1 MVPLSPKKASLV
13 VHPLLFHIPF
23 PSVPV
28 HLAPAFGALAVMA
41 LATAA
46 LGRRA
51 GERDLMVLGVAAFF
65 AAVLAAL
72 RFRGQTV
79 ALGPLPVYSFGALLS
94 ASIGLGLVAAVR
106 LGERDGLRRDV
117 IAGTCVVAATFG
129 VIGARALYVVT
140 NLSDFDGLADALS
153 IRSGGLTFYGG
164 VLGGLGA
171 SLIYLRGRPG
181 AWRAVGDALAP
192 SLALGAM
199 IGRFGCYFAGCDYGV
214 PLSANAPRWLARLGT
229 FPRWPDEVA
238 GAAAGSPAW
247 LEQVLHRGL
256 SLESTAS
263 LPVHPTELYEVV
275 AFAALFAALS
285 FLRTR
290 RSFRGELL
298 LAFLLAYGVI
308 RLLLETVRDDPERG
322 LYGPHGPESV
332 LVSLALLVLVSA
344 FAWGPCR
351 SIKNRRVRIGVEA
364 IALSSVIVVHTIL
377 ARRLPSV
384 TQLSTSQWLAVLSGV
399 GASLAWKR
407 LEMGSYIVNDGPQ
420 KPVLDA

>member
-1 MVPLSPKKASLV
+1 

-28 HLAPAFGALAVMA
+28 HLAPAFCALAVMA

-51 GERDLMVLGVAAFF
+51 GERDLMVLGAAAFF
-65 AAVLAAL
+65 GALLAAI

-94 ASIGLGLVAAVR
+94 TSIGLGLVTAVR

-129 VIGARALYVVT
+129 VIGARVLYVVT
-140 NLSDFDGLADALS
+140 NLSDFDGVGDALS

-164 VLGGLGA
+164 VLGGFGA
-171 SLIYLRGRPG
+171 SLIYLKRRRG

-214 PLSANAPRWLARLGT
+214 PLSPSAPKWLARLGT
-229 FPRWPDEVA
+229 FPRWPDDIA
-238 GAAAGSPAW
+238 GTAAGSPAW
-247 LEQVLHRGL
+247 LDHVLHRGL
-256 SLESTAS
+256 SPESTAS
-263 LPVHPTELYEVV
+263 LPVHPTELYEVI

-285 FLRTR
+285 FLRSR

-298 LAFLLAYGVI
+298 LAFLLVYGVI

-322 LYGPHGPESV
+322 LYGPHGSESV
-332 LVSLALLVLVSA
+332 LVSFALFVLVLA

-351 SIKNRRVRIGVEA
+351 SIKNRRVRVGVEA
-364 IALSSVIVVHTIL
+364 IALSSVIVIHAVL
-377 ARRLPSV
+377 ARRPPSI
-384 TQLSTSQWLAVLSGV
+384 TQLSTSQWIAVLSGL
-399 GASLAWKR
+399 GASLSWKR
-407 LEMGSYIVNDGPQ
+407 LETGSYVESDGPQ

>member
-1 MVPLSPKKASLV
+1 M
-13 VHPLLFHIPF
+13 HPLLFHIPF

-28 HLAPAFGALAVMA
+28 HLAPAFCTLAVMA

-51 GERDLMVLGVAAFF
+51 GERDLIVLGAAAFF
-65 AAVLAAL
+65 GAVLAAL

-79 ALGPLPVYSFGALLS
+79 ALGPLPVYTFGALLS
-94 ASIGLGLVAAVR
+94 AAIGLGFVTAVR

-129 VIGARALYVVT
+129 VIGARVLYVVT
-140 NLSDFDGLADALS
+140 NLSDFDGLGDVLS

-164 VLGGLGA
+164 VLGGFGA
-171 SLIYLRGRPG
+171 SLIYLMRRPG

-199 IGRFGCYFAGCDYGV
+199 VGRFGCYFAGCDYGV
-214 PLSANAPRWLARLGT
+214 PLSPSAPRWLARLGT
-229 FPRWPDEVA
+229 FPRWPEDVA

-247 LEQVLHRGL
+247 LDHVLHRGL

-263 LPVHPTELYEVV
+263 LPVHPTQLYEVI
-275 AFAALFAALS
+275 AFATLFASLS
-285 FLRTR
+285 FLRSR

-298 LAFLLAYGVI
+298 LAFLVGYGVI

-332 LVSLALLVLVSA
+332 LVSLAWLLLVVA
-344 FAWGPCR
+344 FAWGPCQ
-351 SIKNRRVRIGVEA
+351 SIKNRRVRVGVEA
-364 IALSSVIVVHTIL
+364 IALSSVLVIHAVL

-384 TQLSTSQWLAVLSGV
+384 TQLSTSQWIAVLSGV

-407 LEMGSYIVNDGPQ
+407 LETSPHIVSDGPP
-420 KPVLDA
+420 KPVLHA